1 MLISLA
7 SVACAK
13 DEIFAFGD
21 AFNWQFL
28 IILTTKS
35 IFVKPKSKMMLKT
48 ALYLLGF
55 AASQTLALD
64 LTASPGQ
71 VWSQQLFGAA
81 GGNAQAYSGN
91 GLFLTPDGS
100 EVVAIAN
107 GGKVASYR
115 ASDGEPIWNH
125 NPPDD
130 DGSATF
136 NVETFSGITFSTA
149 NSESSFMVYSVT
161 YKDTDSAG
169 NDYT

>member
-1 MLISLA
+1 MI
-7 SVACAK
+7 
-13 DEIFAFGD
+13 
-21 AFNWQFL
+21 
-28 IILTTKS
+28 
-35 IFVKPKSKMMLKT
+35 LKT

-55 AASQTLALD
+55 VASAGRAQDLAS
-64 LTASPGQ
+64 SPGQ

-107 GGKVASYR
+107 DGKVASYR
-115 ASDGEPIWNH
+115 ADDGEPMWNH

-136 NVETFSGITFSTA
+136 TVETFSGISFSTPNA
-149 NSESSFMVYSVT
+149 ESSFMVYSVT
-161 YKDTDSAG
+161 YKDADGAG

>member
-1 MLISLA
+1 M
-7 SVACAK
+7 
-13 DEIFAFGD
+13 
-21 AFNWQFL
+21 
-28 IILTTKS
+28 IL
-35 IFVKPKSKMMLKT
+35 KP
-48 ALYLLGF
+48 ALHVLGF
-55 AASQTLALD
+55 FAAISQALAQD
-64 LTASPGQ
+64 LLASPGQ
-71 VWSQQLFGAA
+71 IWSQQLFAAA

-91 GLFLTPDGS
+91 GVFLTPDGS

-115 ASDGEPIWNH
+115 SSDGEPMWNH

-136 NVETFSGITFSTA
+136 IVETFSGIAFSTA

>member
-1 MLISLA
+1 MI
-7 SVACAK
+7 
-13 DEIFAFGD
+13 
-21 AFNWQFL
+21 
-28 IILTTKS
+28 
-35 IFVKPKSKMMLKT
+35 LKT

-55 AASQTLALD
+55 AASSVVSQE

-107 GGKVASYR
+107 DGKVASYR
-115 ASDGEPIWNH
+115 ANDGEPMWNH

-136 NVETFSGITFSTA
+136 TVETFSGITSPRQTPKIV
-149 NSESSFMVYSVT
+149 SWCT
-161 YKDTDSAG
+161 L
-169 NDYT
+169 

>member
-1 MLISLA
+1 MI
-7 SVACAK
+7 
-13 DEIFAFGD
+13 
-21 AFNWQFL
+21 
-28 IILTTKS
+28 
-35 IFVKPKSKMMLKT
+35 VKR
-48 ALYLLGF
+48 ALYLLGI
-55 AASQTLALD
+55 AASPVLALN

-107 GGKVASYR
+107 DGKVASYL
-115 ASDGEPIWNH
+115 ASDGEPMWNH

-136 NVETFSGITFSTA
+136 TVETFSGISFSTA
-149 NSESSFMVYSVT
+149 NSESNFMVYSVT
-161 YKDTDSAG
+161 YKDADGAG
-169 NDYT
+169 NDYR